1 MTADNPNLTDVRDM
15 YSVHEAFRRGL
26 HDARNQVTAVS
37 EADTERALR
46 LADYLGELL
55 WLLHVHHD
63 SEDELLYPLLLERA
77 PEHQELFS
85 RMDAQHRSVISGL
98 EAAQRAAERFG
109 TSGSASD
116 GKALADACESLLETL
131 APHLSEEE
139 DEVLPI
145 AARVISPEEWG
156 ALPGHALSQY
166 TGTRVWLP
174 FGLAIE
180 ALPDDLLEGMREY
193 LPPPV
198 AAMWFGGGSD
208 AFAQEMAAIRQGAA

>member
-26 HDARNQVTAVS
+26 GDARSQVTAVG
-37 EADTERALR
+37 EGDTERAR
-46 LADYLGELL
+46 YLADYLSELL
-55 WLLHVHHD
+55 WLLHVHHE
-63 SEDELLYPLLLERA
+63 SEDELLYPLLSARA

-85 RMDAQHRSVISGL
+85 RMDAQHRAVTSSL
-98 EAAQRAAERFG
+98 ETAQRAAERFG
-109 TSGSASD
+109 TTGSVSD
-116 GKALADACESLLETL
+116 GKALVAACESLLETL
-131 APHLSEEE
+131 APHLGEEE

-180 ALPDDLLEGMREY
+180 AMPEDLLEGMREH

-208 AFAQEMAAIRQGAA
+208 AFAQEMAVIRQPTP

>member
-1 MTADNPNLTDVRDM
+1 MTADDPNLTDVRDM

-26 HDARNQVTAVS
+26 GDARSQLAAVS
-37 EADTERALR
+37 EGDTERALR

-63 SEDELLYPLLLERA
+63 GEDELLYPLLSERA

-85 RMDAQHRSVISGL
+85 RMDAQHLAVTSSL
-98 EAAQRAAERFG
+98 EAAQSAAESFG
-109 TSGSASD
+109 TTGSVSD
-116 GKALADACESLLETL
+116 GDALAAACESLLGAL

-145 AARVISPEEWG
+145 TARVISPEEWG
-156 ALPGHALSQY
+156 ALPGHAFSQY
-166 TGTRVWLP
+166 AGTRVWLP

-180 ALPDDLLEGMREY
+180 AMPDDLLEGMREH
-193 LPPPV
+193 LPPPM

-208 AFAQEMAAIRQGAA
+208 AFAQEMAVIR